1 MLAKKIILLSMI
13 CIYSFSICSFDVF
26 AKPKKSQSKSK
37 KKSNKKTNRKVV
49 KSISAKIHD
58 TEAEAEVNNT
68 EATEKEVKETK
79 TVATTNTYVKM
90 TNASSDSEATE
101 NASETTSET
110 AKTEEAEEKTEEV
123 NEEQLING
131 IPADESWDEFKF
143 CMQQQCM
150 GSPEQ
155 PNNVECYKTIN
166 YDNAFQSCKIVIKD
180 TSKYD
185 LYEKYFTTV
194 YLVNEQEE
202 ACRQIYAGTWIKDK
216 QACEIAITYTRK
228 YKSNAKVLKNE
239 RVGCN
244 DKKVKKWYISTK
256 KAQRITC
263 SYESFGLDACYADS
277 ADQTAN
283 EIALWTGIG
292 TTAIGLAAG
301 VASGISAGV
310 SATKKETVTKKDSK
324 GNETT
329 DSIEVAET
337 NKNKKVWTGVSA
349 GLQAGSGMALQG
361 ASQIATA
368 AISSQNVGNQVRGR
382 CSLPDGTAYQEDS
395 VIELSY

>member
-13 CIYSFSICSFDVF
+13 GIYSFGICSFDVF

-49 KSISAKIHD
+49 KSISAKIQD
-58 TEAEAEVNNT
+58 TEDEVNNT
-68 EATEKEVKETK
+68 EATETEETK
-79 TVATTNTYVKM
+79 SVATTSGYVKT
-90 TNASSDSEATE
+90 TNASSDSETTE
-101 NASETTSET
+101 NASESET
-110 AKTEEAEEKTEEV
+110 AKTEEEEEKTAEV

-131 IPADESWDEFKF
+131 VPADESWDEFKF

-202 ACRQIYAGTWIKDK
+202 ACREIYSGTWIKDK
-216 QACEIAITYTRK
+216 QACEVAITYTRK
-228 YKSNAKVLKNE
+228 YKSTAKVLKNE

-310 SATKKETVTKKDSK
+310 SATKKQTVTKKDSN

-368 AISSQNVGNQVRGR
+368 AVSSQNVGNQVRGR

>member
-13 CIYSFSICSFDVF
+13 GIYSFSICSFDVF

-49 KSISAKIHD
+49 KSISAKMQD
-58 TEAEAEVNNT
+58 TEDEAEVNNT
-68 EATEKEVKETK
+68 EATETEVKETK
-79 TVATTNTYVKM
+79 TVETTSGYVKM
-90 TNASSDSEATE
+90 TNESSDSEATE
-101 NASETTSET
+101 NASESET

-292 TTAIGLAAG
+292 TTAIGITAG
-301 VASGISAGV
+301 VVSGISAGMN
-310 SATKKETVTKKDSK
+310 ATKKETVTKKDSK

-337 NKNKKVWTGVSA
+337 NKNKKVWTGVAA
-349 GLQAGSGMALQG
+349 GLEAGSGMALQG

-368 AISSQNVGNQVRGR
+368 SISSQNVGNQVRGR